1 MSSVFRVVQTK
12 DSVEMHRFT
21 HLAKACAF
29 WVKYPA
35 ERHVEELTLGTNDVI
50 RVIASD
56 ECCRVLR
63 NWLSENKLLRDD
75 ERRDLN
81 QLVNEADVLGHLR
94 GLSKPD
100 KC

>member
-50 RVIASD
+50 REIAPA
-56 ECCRVLR
+56 ECCQVLR
-63 NWLSENKLLRDD
+63 NWLSEDGLFRDD
-75 ERRDLN
+75 ERRDLE
-81 QLVNEADVLGHLR
+81 QLVDEADVRGSR
-94 GLSKPD
+94 GLSPTAS
-100 KC
+100 

>member
-1 MSSVFRVVQTK
+1 
-12 DSVEMHRFT
+12 
-21 HLAKACAF
+21 
-29 WVKYPA
+29 
-35 ERHVEELTLGTNDVI
+35 
-50 RVIASD
+50 
-56 ECCRVLR
+56 VLR